1 MLKFSQLA
9 GDCVIAIPPHSNWP
23 ESVHRFTPESL
34 WALDTAIF
42 TGRPLLIRGEP
53 GIGKSQIA
61 RAAAA
66 VLNVPF
72 LTHVVD
78 ERTERDD
85 LLYHYDAVARL
96 AQAQVSSL
104 AAQSKLPEQ
113 QKQTEQQNQAEPWR
127 EALKEQNFF
136 RPGVLWWALDWE
148 NAAEQAKQFT
158 KYCRPCDAPAAA
170 THLAPNS
177 KSPCG
182 PVVLI
187 DEIDKADPAVPNG
200 LLECLGSDG
209 FRSSQLDR
217 TISVP
222 EGGKRPLIILTT
234 NEERE
239 LPAAFL
245 RRCLVITVE
254 FPDGAE
260 AAREFLIND
269 RARVR
274 YSQQQISDTI
284 CRKVAD
290 RVLQEREAVIR
301 QRTAGLAKPGASEFL
316 DLIHALV
323 KLADQG
329 SSDGRD
335 AVQEQALENIWKF
348 ALQKSATD

>member
-1 MLKFSQLA
+1 MSRLMHVS
-9 GDCVIAIPPHSNWP
+9 VETPIPLRADGNWP
-23 ESVHRFTPESL
+23 EAVHRFTPESL
-34 WALDTAIF
+34 WALEVAIL

-61 RAAAA
+61 RAAA
-66 VLNVPF
+66 VQLEVPF
-72 LTHVVD
+72 LPHVVD

-104 AAQSKLPEQ
+104 AAHSETQN
-113 QKQTEQQNQAEPWR
+113 KQAGAVSWR
-127 EALKEQNFF
+127 DALREENFF
-136 RPGVLWWALDWE
+136 RPGVLWWALNWQD
-148 NAAEQAKQFT
+148 ASTQAERFT
-158 KYCRPCDAPAAA
+158 KYCRPCNQPGQA
-170 THLAPNS
+170 THLAADAQ
-177 KSPCG
+177 SPCG

-222 EGGKRPLIILTT
+222 AGGKRPLVILTT

-245 RRCLVITVE
+245 RRCLVMTVG
-254 FPDGAE
+254 FPEDHEE
-260 AAREFLIND
+260 ASRFLINE

-274 YSQQQISDTI
+274 YDKTQISDNI
-284 CRKVAD
+284 CAKVAE
-290 RVLQEREAVIR
+290 RVLQERETITR
-301 QRTAGLAKPGASEFL
+301 QRTAGLSKPGASEFL
-316 DLIHALV
+316 DLINALV
-323 KLADQG
+323 KFADQDNSG
-329 SSDGRD
+329 ARD
-335 AVQEQALENIWKF
+335 AVQEQALERVWKF
-348 ALQKSATD
+348 ALQKSAGD